1 MSAPERFGIFSYE
14 IIEDG
19 EGMEGF
25 DEVMYQTSVMLGLA
39 SAQPDRL
46 PRLPEDD

>member
-1 MSAPERFGIFSYE
+1 MSAQERFGIFSYE

-25 DEVMYQTSVMLGLA
+25 DEVMYQTSVMLCLA

-46 PRLPEDD
+46 PRILEED

>member
-1 MSAPERFGIFSYE
+1 MSAQERFGIFSYE

-25 DEVMYQTSVMLGLA
+25 DEVMYQTCILVGLA
-39 SAQPDRL
+39 SALPGRL
-46 PRLPEDD
+46 PRVPEED